1 MQYFLW
7 LCLTVDANVVALSE
21 VLSLCTEN
29 IILQITDGNETE
41 KEVSF
46 QLFAWTGEVTA
57 PAGSDELHVCNVTTR
72 AAPKIAAKMHST
84 IAALNN
90 TAERSKQKP
99 TKSFSSDPQEGKRN
113 KRDLQNQK
121 ERTENK
127 KQNGI
132 PFLRQH
138 YR

>member
-1 MQYFLW
+1 M
-7 LCLTVDANVVALSE
+7 
-21 VLSLCTEN
+21 
-29 IILQITDGNETE
+29 
-41 KEVSF
+41 
-46 QLFAWTGEVTA
+46 TA

-84 IAALNN
+84 IDALNN
-90 TAERSKQKP
+90 TADRSKQKP

-113 KRDLQNQK
+113 KRDQQNQK

>member
-46 QLFAWTGEVTA
+46 QLFA
-57 PAGSDELHVCNVTTR
+57 
-72 AAPKIAAKMHST
+72 
-84 IAALNN
+84 
-90 TAERSKQKP
+90 
-99 TKSFSSDPQEGKRN
+99 
-113 KRDLQNQK
+113 
-121 ERTENK
+121 
-127 KQNGI
+127 
-132 PFLRQH
+132 
-138 YR
+138 